1 MFFNLISQDYL
12 CISNFPPSF
21 YRLEAENLRLPKA
34 MTFHVLSVDALKS
47 LANMSLEDDHVEKP
61 STTGDDQKKINQQE
75 SKCLTLCNSDEEP
88 SLVLAGLH
96 ACGDLSVIMLRLE

>member
-1 MFFNLISQDYL
+1 M
-12 CISNFPPSF
+12 
-21 YRLEAENLRLPKA
+21 RLPKA

-47 LANMSLEDDHVEKP
+47 LANMSLQEDHVEKT
-61 STTGDDQKKINQQE
+61 SMTGDDQEKTNLQE
-75 SKCLTLCNSDEEP
+75 SKCLTLGNADEEP